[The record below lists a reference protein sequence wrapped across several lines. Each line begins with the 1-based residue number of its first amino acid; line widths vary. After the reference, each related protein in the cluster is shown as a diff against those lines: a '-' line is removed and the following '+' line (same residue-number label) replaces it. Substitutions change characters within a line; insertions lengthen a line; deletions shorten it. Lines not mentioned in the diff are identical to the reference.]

1 MATPAN
7 AHPTDDPRPV
17 PGKAVPMTKP
27 SRLHHVGIPVSDLD
41 RSIAWYE
48 HVLGLV
54 LNKRAPSSGKE
65 LSLAVEVPEA
75 QMHVAFLAVG
85 DHLLLELL
93 EYTHPRGRPYD
104 LANCDVGAVHVCF
117 EVDDIR
123 AAYADLTA
131 AGIAFNHPPIELGPD
146 AGDLAGYW
154 FAYFRDPDGVQ
165 LELFQLAPGTT
176 N

>member
-1 MATPAN
+1 MI
-7 AHPTDDPRPV
+7 
-17 PGKAVPMTKP
+17 KA

-41 RSIAWYE
+41 RSVAWYE

-54 LNKRAPSSGKE
+54 LDKRAPSSGVE
-65 LSLAVEVPEA
+65 LSRAVEVPSAE
-75 QMHVAFLAVG
+75 MNVAFLAVG

-93 EYTHPRGRPYD
+93 EYTSPRGKPYA

-117 EVDDIR
+117 QVDDIQ
-123 AAYADLTA
+123 AAHADLTA

-146 AGDLAGYW
+146 AGDLEGYW

-176 N
+176 T

>member
-1 MATPAN
+1 VTTTSAMITA
-7 AHPTDDPRPV
+7 R
-17 PGKAVPMTKP
+17 
-27 SRLHHVGIPVSDLD
+27 RLHHIGIPVSDLE

-48 HVLGLV
+48 RVLGLA
-54 LNKRAPSSGKE
+54 LNKRAQSSGAGVA
-65 LSLAVEVPEA
+65 LAVEVPEA
-75 QMHVAFLAVG
+75 QMNVAFLAVG

-117 EVDDIR
+117 EVDDIL

-131 AGIAFNHPPIELGPD
+131 AGIAFNHAPIELGPD
-146 AGDLAGYW
+146 AGNLEGYW
-154 FAYFRDPDGVQ
+154 FAYFRDPDGIQ

>member
-1 MATPAN
+1 MI
-7 AHPTDDPRPV
+7 
-17 PGKAVPMTKP
+17 KA

-41 RSIAWYE
+41 RSVAWYE

-54 LNKRAPSSGKE
+54 LDKRAPSSGE
-65 LSLAVEVPEA
+65 ALSRAVEVPEA
-75 QMHVAFLAVG
+75 EMNVAFLAVG
-85 DHLLLELL
+85 GHLLLELL
-93 EYTHPRGRPYD
+93 EYTSPRGRPYA

-117 EVDDIR
+117 EVDDIQ
-123 AAYADLTA
+123 AAHADLTA

-146 AGDLAGYW
+146 AGDLEGYW

-176 N
+176 S